1 MSCERIVRQVS
12 SPSSPRVFIIHTTGL
27 VFIGYYGNWTL
38 LQMVRINTCV
48 FRVKGVK
55 HKTKSLVRCSLQLV
69 YSCFISSTIV
79 SPSVL
84 VMDKLRGVVSVS
96 FIATSIMVLG
106 ALAVLQ
112 QIRRLCSSRSGL
124 STSSSAQIF
133 KWCGSGEMCG

>member
-1 MSCERIVRQVS
+1 METGRYSKWCAS
-12 SPSSPRVFIIHTTGL
+12 TPVFFALKELSIKQNRL
-27 VFIGYYGNWTL
+27 FDA
-38 LQMVRINTCV
+38 
-48 FRVKGVK
+48 
-55 HKTKSLVRCSLQLV
+55 QLV